1 MGIAVMFFGYHASQ
15 DSREMK
21 KCKLDIV
28 IPK

>member
-1 MGIAVMFFGYHASQ
+1 MGIAGMFFGYHGSQ
-15 DSREMK
+15 DSCEMK